1 MDASSCPGCRE
12 RDQRYATLE
21 KRVQELEAELRL
33 LRGRNSSNSSMPPSA
48 NPPNAVKPAAKQRSG
63 LKPGAQ
69 PGHSAQNRVRLPP
82 EQVTKVKRFVPTTCE
97 RCQRPLPAEAG
108 PNEPPPVWH
117 QVIELPKV
125 VAHVTEYQGHARTCP
140 GCGHCTQAA
149 IPQAI
154 RAHAYGPRLTAAVSC
169 YTGDYHVSKR
179 DAQGMLETVLGV
191 DMAVGSVVACEQ
203 ESSAATAAAHEEAR
217 QASEKVAA
225 ANLDETSW
233 KLGKK
238 LIWLWTVVSNVCT
251 FYLVHPKRGGEA
263 LAVIFR
269 KAFKGVMITDRW
281 VVYDRHPLRRRQLCW
296 AHLLRDFQACFD
308 RGGAAKKIGEQLL
321 CLADDVFTFWY
332 QVRDGTLPRSKFR
345 RYLCTLRPWLREV
358 LAEGSV
364 CGCAKTRALCK
375 NLLKRE
381 KALWTFARVEGVEPT
396 NNAAERALRRA
407 VLWRKRSFGCKS
419 EAGCRYVE
427 RMLTVVKTLRQ
438 QGRPVLDYLEEA
450 IAAHRAGRAAPKL
463 LPA

>member
-1 MDASSCPGCRE
+1 MDASDCLGCQE
-12 RDQRYATLE
+12 RDQRIAALD
-21 KRVQELEAELRL
+21 KRVQELEALARQL
-33 LRGRNSSNSSMPPSA
+33 LGRNSSNSSIPPSA
-48 NPPNAVKPAAKQRSG
+48 NPPNAPQPAPKQRSG

-69 PGHSAQNRVRLPP
+69 PGHSAQNRLRLPP
-82 EQVTKVKRFVPTTCE
+82 EQVTRFEHFVPTTCE
-97 RCQRPLPAEAG
+97 RCQQPLPAEAG
-108 PNEPPPVWH
+108 PAEPLPVWH
-117 QVIELPKV
+117 QVVEIPQV
-125 VAHVTEYQGHARTCP
+125 VAQVTEYQGHARTCP
-140 GCGHCTQAA
+140 GCGHCTQAV
-149 IPQAI
+149 IPQAL
-154 RAHAYGPRLTAAVSC
+154 RDHAYGPRLTATVSC
-169 YTGDYHVSKR
+169 LTGEYHVSKR
-179 DAQGMLETVLGV
+179 DAQGILQTILGV
-191 DMAVGSVVACEQ
+191 NVAVGSVVACEQ
-203 ESSAATAAAHEEAR
+203 ETSAATAAAHEEAR
-217 QASEKVAA
+217 QASQHVAA

-238 LIWLWTVVSNVCT
+238 LIWLWTAVSSVCT
-251 FYLVHPKRGGEA
+251 LFVIHPKRGAEA

-269 KAFKGVMITDRW
+269 QAFAGVMITDRW
-281 VVYDRHPLRRRQLCW
+281 VVYDRQPLLRRQLCW
-296 AHLLRDFQACFD
+296 AHLIRDFQACFE
-308 RGGAAKKIGEQLL
+308 RGGEAKKIGEQLL

-332 QVRDGTLPRSKFR
+332 QVRDGTLARSTFQR
-345 RYLCTLRPWLREV
+345 HLGTLRPWLREV

-427 RMLTVVKTLRQ
+427 RLLTVVKTLRQ
-438 QGRPVLDYLEEA
+438 QGRPVLDYLAEA
-450 IAAHRAGRAAPKL
+450 IAAQRAGQAAPKL

>member
-1 MDASSCPGCRE
+1 MDASGCPGCRE
-12 RDQRYATLE
+12 RDQRLMALE
-21 KRVQELEAELRL
+21 KKVQELEAELRL
-33 LRGRNSSNSSMPPSA
+33 QRGRNSSNSSIPPSA
-48 NPPNAVKPAAKQRSG
+48 HPLHAPKPAPKQRSG
-63 LKPGAQ
+63 RKRGAQ
-69 PGHSAQNRVRLPP
+69 PGHSAQKHLRLPP
-82 EQVTKVKRFVPTTCE
+82 ELVTKFKHFVPKTCQ
-97 RCQRPLPAEAG
+97 RCQQPLPAEAG
-108 PNEPPPVWH
+108 PDEPPPVWH

-125 VAHVTEYQGHARTCP
+125 VAQVREYQGHARICP
-140 GCGHCTQAA
+140 GCGHCTQAV

-169 YTGDYHVSKR
+169 YTGQYHVSKR
-179 DAQGMLETVLGV
+179 DAQGMLQTVLGV
-191 DMAVGSVVACEQ
+191 DMAVGSIVACEQ
-203 ESSAATAAAHEEAR
+203 ETSAATASAHEEAR
-217 QASEKVAA
+217 VASETVAA

-238 LIWLWTVVSNVCT
+238 MIWLWTVVSNLCT
-251 FYLVHPKRGGEA
+251 FYLIHPKRGAAA
-263 LAVIFR
+263 LASIFR
-269 KAFKGVMITDRW
+269 TAFQGVITSDRW
-281 VVYDRHPLRRRQLCW
+281 VVYDRHPLARRQLCW
-296 AHLLRDFQACFD
+296 AHLIRDFQACYD

-332 QVRDGTLPRSKFR
+332 QVRDGTLERSQFR
-345 RYLCTLRPWLREV
+345 RYLNTLRPWLREV
-358 LAEGSV
+358 LAEGKA

-381 KALWTFARVEGVEPT
+381 KALWTFARKEGVEPT

-427 RMLTVVKTLRQ
+427 RLLTVVKTLRQ

-450 IAAHRAGRAAPKL
+450 IAAQRAGRATPKL